1 MASIKGLPGLPAKGL
16 EFSGVAAWA
25 MHRLY
30 HGYAIPTVDRKA
42 RVFTEWALN
51 FVFGRDTTT
60 LRHER
65 DPRTRFQTAAGKA
78 PAPRKANL

>member
-1 MASIKGLPGLPAKGL
+1 
-16 EFSGVAAWA
+16 

-51 FVFGRDTTT
+51 FVFGRDITT

-65 DPRTRFQTAAGKA
+65 DPRTRFQVAAGQA